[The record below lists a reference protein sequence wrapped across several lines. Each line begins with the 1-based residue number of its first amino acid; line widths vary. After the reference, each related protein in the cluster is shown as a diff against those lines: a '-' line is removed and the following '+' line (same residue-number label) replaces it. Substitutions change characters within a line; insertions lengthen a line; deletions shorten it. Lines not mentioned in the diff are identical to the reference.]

1 MATIKEIAAR
11 AGVSVGTVS
20 RALNGYP
27 DVSSA
32 TRARIVQLAEELHY
46 YPSAAAQHLVTN
58 RTYTVGVFFSPPEGI
73 GLRHP
78 FVSHVLTAFAAA
90 VGREG
95 YDCLWFSNTKA
106 PFDRWGMIDRVRH
119 RAVDGVLLVGQPR
132 QAAEEL
138 MSADIPIV
146 AVDFVAPGRRAA
158 SVTSDNRRAMQDLVV
173 DLAEAGY
180 RQIAYLH
187 GPLDLPPALERLQGF
202 YAGMAAAGCEIRP
215 EWIAFSDLTVASG
228 SAAAARILAGDP
240 FPDAIACV
248 SDLVAIGTLQAIRS
262 RGLRVPEDIGVIG
275 FDDIDAASYST
286 PPLTTIRQQKDDLG
300 RVAAELL
307 TRIIAD
313 PNPPP
318 PEHLVLPTELIV
330 RESTR
335 PLGSSLDQAL

>member
-27 DVSSA
+27 DVSAA
-32 TRARIVQLAEELHY
+32 TRARIIQLAEELHY

-58 RTYTVGVFFSPPEGI
+58 RTYTVGVFFSPLEGI

-106 PFDRWGMIDRVRH
+106 PFDRWGMVDRVRH

-146 AVDFVAPGRRAA
+146 AIDFVAAGRRAA

-173 DLAEAGY
+173 DLVQAGY
-180 RQIAYLH
+180 TDIAYLH

-202 YAGMAAAGCEIRP
+202 YAGMAASTREIRP
-215 EWIAFSDLTVASG
+215 EWVVFSDLTVASG
-228 SAAAARILAGDP
+228 RAATERILAGDHLP
-240 FPDAIACV
+240 AVIACV
-248 SDLVAIGTLQAIRS
+248 SDLVAIGALQAIRAG
-262 RGLRVPEDIGVIG
+262 GLRVPEDIGVVG
-275 FDDIDAASYST
+275 FDDVDAAAYSI
-286 PPLTTIRQQKDDLG
+286 PPLTTVRQQKDEMG
-300 RVAAELL
+300 RVAGRLL

-313 PNPPP
+313 PNPPK
-318 PEHLVLPTELIV
+318 PEHLVLPTELVV

-335 PLGSSLDQAL
+335 PLRSVIDQVL